1 MKSILNK
8 IANASLFVR
17 ILGIGVILIIL
28 SMLADWY
35 EWANCALMIISG
47 FTIGYIGTM
56 AIFSLIISPI
66 IEKFKKK

>member
-8 IANASLFVR
+8 IANASLFAR

>member
-8 IANASLFVR
+8 IANASLFAR

-47 FTIGYIGTM
+47 FTLGYIGTM

>member
-8 IANASLFVR
+8 IANVSLFAR
-17 ILGIGVILIIL
+17 ILGIGVIIIIL

-56 AIFSLIISPI
+56 AIFSLIVSPI

>member
-8 IANASLFVR
+8 IANVSLFAR

-56 AIFSLIISPI
+56 AIFSLIVSPI